1 MCKSCV
7 RWTRGMGRV
16 EVLRTTEKRSWT
28 IIPLCGSPTHPFR
41 LTHRTSSRT
50 VRLLSHARHGK
61 HSSGS
66 RPHGEADRPVPA
78 DALRRDQR
86 NKRKI
91 PPHSVGH
98 ILLPPKSSQWP
109 RFIVAALGT
118 FSTFTQCPY
127 TRHGK
132 DHSGSACDNVRARP
146 LKLTPSFAFK

>member
-1 MCKSCV
+1 MCSLDERYGKGGSVENDGEEELDIYTTLRLSDASVSIDPQDVIKESSPAITCPTWKALLGV
-7 RWTRGMGRV
+7 PSPRRG
-16 EVLRTTEKRSWT
+16 
-28 IIPLCGSPTHPFR
+28 
-41 LTHRTSSRT
+41 
-50 VRLLSHARHGK
+50 
-61 HSSGS
+61 
-66 RPHGEADRPVPA
+66 RPPA
-78 DALRRDQR
+78 NALGRDQR